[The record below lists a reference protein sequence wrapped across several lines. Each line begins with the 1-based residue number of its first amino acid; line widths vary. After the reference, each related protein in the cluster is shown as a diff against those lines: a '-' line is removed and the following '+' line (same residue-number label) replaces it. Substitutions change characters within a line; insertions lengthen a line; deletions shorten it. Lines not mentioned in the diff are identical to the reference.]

1 MYRILVI
8 EDDKEINNLI
18 CEGLKREQYEVIP
31 AFDGEQALERNIDT
45 INLIVLDL
53 MLPKIDGIEVM
64 RRIRMQ
70 SQISLINRVVVKI
83 NRIIEQLQLVNKK
96 SIINEESRKRMI
108 SNISHDLRTP
118 LTSMLGYME
127 LIFEDDSLSD
137 HKRNEYLK
145 IIYNKGNSLYGL
157 MEEFFQVSKLDSEDI
172 VFDLKKINLSETIR
186 KNIISFFSEIQRLK
200 INPVINIGE
209 NDVYFISDEKI
220 LNRILSNLII
230 NIIKHGV
237 DATELG
243 IDLKEEDRFVLLSV
257 WDNGIGISSDEI
269 DHIFD
274 RLYTV
279 EKSRS
284 TSLKNSGLGLTIVKK
299 LVESLDGSI
308 TVQSKQYEKTIFNI
322 KLPKMR
328 NLKS

>member
-1 MYRILVI
+1 MSINILLLITTGILVVI
-8 EDDKEINNLI
+8 VWVLI
-18 CEGLKREQYEVIP
+18 KK
-31 AFDGEQALERNIDT
+31 
-45 INLIVLDL
+45 LIYISSVLD
-53 MLPKIDGIEVM
+53 EVLGGNLNQ
-64 RRIRMQ
+64 RIRMQ
-70 SQISLINRVVVKI
+70 SQISLINRVVIKI
-83 NRIIEQLQLVNKK
+83 NRIIEQLQMVNKK

-137 HKRNEYLK
+137 DKRNEYLK

-157 MEEFFQVSKLDSEDI
+157 MEEFFQVSKLDSDDI
-172 VFDLKKINLSETIR
+172 VFNFKKINLSELIR
-186 KNIISFFSEIQRLK
+186 KNIISFFTEIQRLK

-237 DATELG
+237 DATEFG
-243 IDLKEEDRFVLLSV
+243 IDLKEDDEFILLSI

-269 DHIFD
+269 YHIFD

-299 LVESLDGSI
+299 LVESLDGTV

-322 KLPKMR
+322 KLPKIR
-328 NLKS
+328 NIKS